1 MHIRT
6 WLVAAALL
14 IGASGCAV
22 DSQRG
27 AETRRTAEPETT
39 AQDDVARA
47 VRPVLEG
54 RYTWFRADVWL
65 LGKPGPLARVWPG

>member
-1 MHIRT
+1 M
-6 WLVAAALL
+6 
-14 IGASGCAV
+14 
-22 DSQRG
+22 
-27 AETRRTAEPETT
+27 RRTAEPETT